1 MCFGGAPKP
10 DKKAML
16 YQQAADMQRENNR
29 IVAQNQ
35 QQERMDQ
42 QYAEQLAIQ
51 TAPPPPA
58 PAESAATAAPALEN
72 AQATTPSGIRKGMG
86 RRKLRTD
93 VAGGTGGLSIPNV

>member
-16 YQQAADMQRENNR
+16 YQQAADMERENQR
-29 IVAQNQ
+29 IVAQNR

-51 TAPPPPA
+51 TAPPPP

>member
-29 IVAQNQ
+29 IVAQNR

-42 QYAEQLAIQ
+42 QYAEQLAIS
-51 TAPPPPA
+51 TAPSPSA
-58 PAESAATAAPALEN
+58 PAEAATTAASALEN
-72 AQATTPSGIRKGMG
+72 AQATTPSGIRQGLG

-93 VAGGTGGLSIPNV
+93 VAGGAGGLSIPKM

>member
-16 YQQAADMQRENNR
+16 YQQAAEMERENQR
-29 IVAQNQ
+29 IVAQNR

-51 TAPPPPA
+51 TAPPPPP

-72 AQATTPSGIRKGMG
+72 AQATTPSSIRKGTG

-93 VAGGTGGLSIPNV
+93 MAGGTGGLSIPNV